1 LKVEVGAF
9 GKKEERGEG
18 VEVGGNGGL
27 RMTCSAHRKDAIE
40 LRE

>member
-18 VEVGGNGGL
+18 VEVGCDGGL
-27 RMTCSAHRKDAIE
+27 RVTRSAHRKDAVE